1 MNIGID
7 IDNVISNFDEVLK
20 KEFLIHDKELRNTGI
35 INPEAYMTKGM
46 FDWTDDE
53 IWTFYLENIGRI
65 TPSLDVIEGASK
77 YIKKLKQ
84 DGHTIYII
92 SGRDNGEY
100 TDSYNMT
107 KNWLEKYDITYD
119 KLFLVDAY
127 NSHSKTEI
135 CLENNVDIMIDDSKR
150 MCTDIKKHGIRA
162 FIMDTPYNRDT
173 NEFKRVCSWKEIY
186 DIISNNKINVI
197 LDTDTYNE
205 CDEQF
210 ALSYLIKSQDKF
222 NIEAI
227 TVAPY
232 SHNTRNVSV
241 PEGQELSYKEI
252 LKICKWLDFD
262 TSNKVFK
269 GSMDYIQNEYNENND
284 AVNKIIEIALKND
297 KTYILGIGAIT
308 NIALAIKKEPKI
320 IDKIEVIWL
329 CGNELGNKDNLEYNF
344 RQDVEAV
351 KIVLESQVKLTI
363 LPCKNIVST
372 LRIDINTLKE
382 NIGNKSELC
391 DYLIKR
397 FYNDGYH
404 GIQES
409 RVIWDISVI
418 AYMINKNWFETKE
431 ISSPNIKEDTSYEM
445 TQNKHNVTF
454 VTKLNRDKIYED
466 LFNKLGARNEV

>member
-205 CDEQF
+205 CDDQF

-252 LKICKWLDFD
+252 LKICRWLDFD

-329 CGNELGNKDNLEYNF
+329 GGNELGNKDNLEYNF

-418 AYMINKNWFETKE
+418 AYMIDKNWFETKE